1 VWLQCGLV
9 NLIAMAS
16 AWGFWHI
23 QGAADVSML
32 ADFESL
38 EDALHTLIVFLL
50 GLFLAEVISRWHAM
64 FVNCQGGLVA
74 AIDDVNI
81 LGKVYYPDD
90 QEVNDN
96 VLRWCL
102 ASHALLFMMAQD
114 RDPSEVSELVDRGL
128 LTKAEADQMV
138 ALGTNDARLPWTWIM
153 EVLQEADKRAKGLR
167 SENALYLL
175 HKRCIGG

>member
-1 VWLQCGLV
+1 
-9 NLIAMAS
+9 
-16 AWGFWHI
+16 
-23 QGAADVSML
+23 ML

-64 FVNCQGGLVA
+64 FVSCQGSLVA

-81 LGKVYYPDD
+81 LGKVYFPND

-114 RDPSEVSELVDRGL
+114 RDPSEVGELVDRGL
-128 LTKAEADQMV
+128 LTRAEADKMV

-153 EVLQEADKRAKGLR
+153 EVLKEADKRAK
-167 SENALYLL
+167 SPKNALYFL
-175 HKRCIGG
+175 HERCLNG